1 MSGIR
6 WLLAV
11 LRRLIL
17 GNCLARAS
25 IRGLLFLFSA
35 LSRATKKKPAGDPH
49 DDDGGGD
56 LCPVLPPETVKRVGL
71 ISASFMPTSPHPRR
85 RSTSSFFP
93 VFGGPHLYGPHR
105 SSYYSR
111 VVFAAQPVCSAPT
124 RHLVRPAATRRYCF
138 GAAPSRITAVANPRL
153 KWLPTSIQALLRSAW
168 RYRSV
173 IISLFERGRARIFPG
188 TPETVERYSR
198 KTIIPNDPTVFKLSP
213 LTISVVPNP
222 PPPGWTTCQHP
233 EGVQYFF
240 HEEKRVFTDAN
251 LFNNST
257 LIFINDNIR
266 KVHDFLHAHNITV
279 HLEPG
284 VELVLDEYAY
294 DDNSKGCR
302 YYFVNHRYR
311 CVFWMDNGDSDLF
324 PVTHE
329 VKGMTSASHIRHELE
344 AQYWLHCEYYPRAFE
359 VTHEIVDE
367 LRDIVLHAFG
377 DIVTSQSSTLG
388 WKVDDVKN
396 MMKLTNGFS
405 KNVDRVAGRKNSRSG
420 CLVARLMHQFA
431 RLRVYHFHGEP
442 GARLD
447 IYQSVHG
454 IVRRQTMLVKML
466 NPLLFY
472 APEFHLSSLHGVNT
486 DGLIGRRGWSEFV
499 VRLNS
504 EWTECI
510 LYATVV
516 LNANVAFLAIQSV
529 DNSDG
534 VVYRSPQQ
542 ISSYLSM
549 LTSIG
554 SIFIG
559 LLLVKHYRN
568 QDRASALAV
577 ATSKHLGLEMLA
589 IQYSLPYALLIWSM
603 VSFFAAFS
611 FLCFEKSSL
620 LTRTLVA
627 VVLTTVAV
635 LIMWC
640 VFDSWRQSSDWDWD
654 WLPSW
659 KSWLPGPAGHSQENE
674 ENEAQQG
681 EAEAE
686 SEPKKRW
693 WSVFWVP
700 GQLMAGTPLDLLVLG
715 QLPQTGP
722 DEAALTALKTH
733 VAEASTGGASALQV
747 VMRFMP
753 VGNTPVLKQ
762 NLFRLAATLPF
773 QSVVSNLKKKLG
785 MKVGDPLFAYYINS
799 TFAPAPDEVL
809 GNLYSVRLSVSN
821 TNFWLA

>member
-17 GNCLARAS
+17 
-25 IRGLLFLFSA
+25 A
-35 LSRATKKKPAGDPH
+35 LSRATRAKKKPAGDPH

-85 RSTSSFFP
+85 RSTSSSS
-93 VFGGPHLYGPHR
+93 R
-105 SSYYSR
+105 SSVDLTSTDLTAHPITQESYSLHSLS
-111 VVFAAQPVCSAPT
+111 VQHLPATSSVQQP
-124 RHLVRPAATRRYCF
+124 PAATVSVQHLP
-138 GAAPSRITAVANPRL
+138 ALPPSPT
-153 KWLPTSIQALLRSAW
+153 PTSNGYLPSASSSVIDYHIPRSATESPSQS
-168 RYRSV
+168 RRSSGADGYIAV
-173 IISLFERGRARIFPG
+173 SSSPCLSEAEPRIFPG

-251 LFNNST
+251 LFNNTT
-257 LIFINDNIR
+257 LTFINDNIR
-266 KVHDFLHAHNITV
+266 KVHDFLHAHNFTV

-284 VELVLDEYAY
+284 VELVMDECVC
-294 DDNSKGCR
+294 DDGSKGCR

-311 CVFWMDNGDSDLF
+311 CVFWMDNGDSNLF
-324 PVTHE
+324 PVTQE

-472 APEFHLSSLHGVNT
+472 APEFHLSSLHGVNI

-577 ATSKHLGLEMLA
+577 ATRKHLGLEMLA
-589 IQYSLPYALLIWSM
+589 IQYSFPYALLIWSM

-627 VVLTTVAV
+627 VVLTTVAA

-693 WSVFWVP
+693 WSVFWVFFIRRFRK
-700 GQLMAGTPLDLLVLG
+700 GSYDSERTV
-715 QLPQTGP
+715 
-722 DEAALTALKTH
+722 TH
-733 VAEASTGGASALQV
+733 A
-747 VMRFMP
+747 
-753 VGNTPVLKQ
+753 
-762 NLFRLAATLPF
+762 
-773 QSVVSNLKKKLG
+773 
-785 MKVGDPLFAYYINS
+785 
-799 TFAPAPDEVL
+799 
-809 GNLYSVRLSVSN
+809 
-821 TNFWLA
+821 